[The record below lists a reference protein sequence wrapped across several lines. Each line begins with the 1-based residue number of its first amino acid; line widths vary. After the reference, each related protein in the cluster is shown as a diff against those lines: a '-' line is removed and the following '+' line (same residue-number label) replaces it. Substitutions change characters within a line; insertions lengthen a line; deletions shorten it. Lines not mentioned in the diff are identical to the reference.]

1 MDEVGDGRHE
11 NVRGFDVCWGT
22 VQLLV
27 ILYLY
32 VKNILAEQLFD
43 GIIFAFYC
51 ERRTKLFF
59 S

>member
-1 MDEVGDGRHE
+1 M
-11 NVRGFDVCWGT
+11 
-22 VQLLV
+22 LV

-32 VKNILAEQLFD
+32 VKNNLAEQLFD
-43 GIIFAFYC
+43 GIIFAFDC